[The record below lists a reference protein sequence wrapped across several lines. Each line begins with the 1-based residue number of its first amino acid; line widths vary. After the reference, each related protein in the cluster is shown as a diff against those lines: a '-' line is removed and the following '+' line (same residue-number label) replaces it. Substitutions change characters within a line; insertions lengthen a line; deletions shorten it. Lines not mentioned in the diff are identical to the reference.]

1 MKWIIKDWADNHLFP
16 EKEFNSF
23 EDAWEFLYETFRE
36 EMEKDEEFFQDY
48 YVETKETGKWLN
60 YLYL

>member
-1 MKWIIKDWADNHLFP
+1 MKWIIKDWAANHLFP
-16 EKEFNSF
+16 EKEFDSF

-48 YVETKETGKWLN
+48 YVETKETEK
-60 YLYL
+60 